1 VLVAVVRASPG
12 CVEEIERGFIVPND
26 WRERAAARYPANVP
40 RNIVW

>member
-1 VLVAVVRASPG
+1 MLVATVRETPG

-26 WRERAAARYPANVP
+26 WRERAAVRYPSNVT